1 MRAQGTCVWSPCRAS
16 ADRGRTAFTV
26 VAAEQE
32 GEPVQVL
39 AQLADV
45 VGGVA
50 DELPQGGAEAAG
62 IAGQPA
68 CQELQ
73 QLGELGRVYDVQPKF
88 GHRGHRLPGRG
99 RAA

>member
-1 MRAQGTCVWSPCRAS
+1 MVITSLGRAVAEQGLA
-16 ADRGRTAFTV
+16 V

-50 DELPQGGAEAAG
+50 DELPQGGAEAPRSRAS
-62 IAGQPA
+62 
-68 CQELQ
+68 
-73 QLGELGRVYDVQPKF
+73 
-88 GHRGHRLPGRG
+88 HRLRNCSSSASSAASTASSLTSGMAIHRLPGRG
-99 RAA
+99 CAA